1 MPQKFNFY
9 KYFHTPNTM
18 LSVYEYTEIH
28 LCAESY
34 VLKAYFDETVWQSP
48 VSNLDK
54 SLLKFFM
61 ESL

>member
-1 MPQKFNFY
+1 
-9 KYFHTPNTM
+9 M